1 MAVWFIIILLTFQ
14 VITILFICF
23 VLFNSSIKDVKQR
36 SKTLNKDV
44 NQDGVKLKQRRFFNV
59 LLLYKSLG
67 SCLSFKNKLETY
79 YTGVLFIQFQLSIY
93 YFG

>member
-1 MAVWFIIILLTFQ
+1 MDVWFIIVLLTFQ

-44 NQDGVKLKQRRFFNV
+44 NQDRVRLKQRRFKNV
-59 LLLYKSLG
+59 LLLSKSLG
-67 SCLSFKNKLETY
+67 YCLIFKNKLKTY
-79 YTGVLFIQFQLSIY
+79 YTGVLFIQF
-93 YFG
+93 